1 MATSRHIG
9 NASIIIAECI
19 TFRDGVLTAKNNGFL
34 NLEIESDSKV
44 MIDSYNKKSNISS
57 SIMLSIEDI

>member
-1 MATSRHIG
+1 MATSRHTC

-44 MIDSYNKKSNISS
+44 MIDSYNKKKSNISS
-57 SIMLSIEDI
+57 SIMLSI